1 MDNDKI
7 NEMALDV
14 IGEVFGTI
22 AYGIVPSDDSS
33 EEDRQWTV
41 YSMCGEVL
49 ANRYVESTGSTRVMT
64 VDDAIKVARAIGE
77 FLSHKSKEVEG

>member
-7 NEMALDV
+7 KEMALDV

-33 EEDRQWTV
+33 DEDRQWTV

-49 ANRYVESTGSTRVMT
+49 ANRYVESAGSIYAMS
-64 VDDAIKVARAIGE
+64 VDDAIKVSRAIGE
-77 FLSHKSKEVEG
+77 LLSHKSKKVEG

>member
-49 ANRYVESTGSTRVMT
+49 ANRYVESSSSSSPMS
-64 VDDAIKVARAIGE
+64 VDDAIRVSRAIGE
-77 FLSHKSKEVEG
+77 LLSHKSKEVEG